1 MLVIDSFYHDGAAF
15 MTGAGPSS
23 MAPAQRIPFARFLLG
38 PRPAWAAQTGKT
50 QQEIASACK
59 GARPNHVGA
68 AISRH
73 KRTGRM
79 EERDGKLYATQSTG
93 TERRAAV

>member
-38 PRPAWAAQTGKT
+38 PRPQRGPRNPLLRNALDRLNKALEADSSPLARALI
-50 QQEIASACK
+50 QEAM
-59 GARPNHVGA
+59 GAIRESEGA
-68 AISRH
+68 
-73 KRTGRM
+73 
-79 EERDGKLYATQSTG
+79 
-93 TERRAAV
+93 